1 MMGSDAK
8 AVTVMV
14 SGYIESALTDE
25 IKQKLAEHGV
35 EIIRVDDEE
44 PEIDRVREIVFMNS
58 SPHAVSVGAA
68 ILEKLNRQI
77 CFNDV
82 WNTPIGFAELNEFCE
97 PVAYKLPKYKQPAR
111 ATMRP
116 RQSVLRGK

>member
-68 ILEKLNRQI
+68 ILEKLNRI
-77 CFNDV
+77 NFNDV
-82 WNTPIGFAELNEFCE
+82 WNIPIGFAELNEFCE

>member
-1 MMGSDAK
+1 MESTEAK

-14 SGYIESALTDE
+14 SGYIHSALSEE
-25 IKQKLAEHGV
+25 IKQKLADHGV

-44 PEIDRVREIVFMNS
+44 PEVERVREIVFMDWS
-58 SPHAVSVGAA
+58 TKSARVGAELLA
-68 ILEKLNRQI
+68 ALQRNRFPDI
-77 CFNDV
+77 
-82 WNTPIGFAELNEFCE
+82 WHMPINFAEFNEFCE